1 MSLVPDVDRS
11 AADGDRLAARCRELN
26 LPLWRFGSAAELLR
40 EPQGPHDLLAFLHSP
55 AVRAAIEN
63 AARSALTS
71 EVGAESELFPGCHL
85 IPLIDSEGSRRTGVS
100 IGLVLGS
107 GSATSADFV
116 RLCTSAGLDPESFR
130 AVLDA
135 HLLRSDLASPRTAA
149 ALRWSHEDIARV
161 RRDGRTLDQFSDK
174 LLQAY
179 EEINLLFRL
188 ARFLNCV
195 SEPAEL
201 LRVFCNQLHQV
212 LPFRWIAIR
221 FDPQGT
227 QVRELTDGLF
237 TAGELPCPREQF
249 AQLCSQ
255 TLGRFNGV
263 QNWVRLL
270 EPGADE
276 LATLAGADV
285 LAEPVTHDGRV
296 IAALLAGNKQGDDLQ
311 ISSAET
317 QFLDAAAGFLGVF
330 HENISRLAE
339 QQAFFFGTVRALT
352 ASIDAKDRYTR
363 GHSERV
369 AVLAAR
375 AAAAIGLP
383 RKTVEQYH
391 IAGLVHDVGKIG
403 IPEAV
408 LTKTGR
414 LTPEE
419 FEHIKK
425 HPETGYGILKDIPAL
440 TDVLPGVLHH
450 HERWDG
456 GGYPHKI
463 ARDQIPLIGRVL
475 ALADTFDAMS
485 SNRSYRPA
493 MPREQVIAEIRR
505 CAGTQFDPALVP
517 AFCGLD
523 FSEFDRVLK
532 QHQSAGAIAA

>member
-1 MSLVPDVDRS
+1 MSLVPDIELPT
-11 AADGDRLAARCRELN
+11 AAGDRMA
-26 LPLWRFGSAAELLR
+26 
-40 EPQGPHDLLAFLHSP
+40 
-55 AVRAAIEN
+55 
-63 AARSALTS
+63 
-71 EVGAESELFPGCHL
+71 
-85 IPLIDSEGSRRTGVS
+85 
-100 IGLVLGS
+100 
-107 GSATSADFV
+107 
-116 RLCTSAGLDPESFR
+116 
-130 AVLDA
+130 
-135 HLLRSDLASPRTAA
+135 
-149 ALRWSHEDIARV
+149 
-161 RRDGRTLDQFSDK
+161 RTLDQFSDK

-201 LRVFCNQLHQV
+201 LNVFCSQVQQV
-212 LPFRWIAIR
+212 LPFRWLAIR
-221 FDPQGT
+221 FDPKGT
-227 QVRELTDGLF
+227 QVQELNDGLF
-237 TAGELPCPREQF
+237 TAGELPCPRGQF
-249 AQLCSQ
+249 AQLSSEILQ
-255 TLGRFNGV
+255 RFSGV
-263 QNWVRLL
+263 DDWTRLL
-270 EPGADE
+270 SPGADD
-276 LATLAGADV
+276 LATVAGADV

-296 IAALLAGNKQGDDLQ
+296 IAVLIAGNKDGDDPQ

-330 HENISRLAE
+330 HANISRLAE

-352 ASIDAKDRYTR
+352 SSIDAKDRYTR

-369 AVLAAR
+369 AVLAAQ

-425 HPETGYGILKDIPAL
+425 HPVTGYGILKDIPAL
-440 TDVLPGVLHH
+440 SEVLPGVLHH

-456 GGYPHKI
+456 GGYPHKLVGG
-463 ARDQIPLIGRVL
+463 DIPLIGRVL

-493 MPREQVIAEIRR
+493 MPRDQVLAEIRR

-517 AFCGLD
+517 AFCSLD

-532 QHQSAGAIAA
+532 QHQFAGAIAA